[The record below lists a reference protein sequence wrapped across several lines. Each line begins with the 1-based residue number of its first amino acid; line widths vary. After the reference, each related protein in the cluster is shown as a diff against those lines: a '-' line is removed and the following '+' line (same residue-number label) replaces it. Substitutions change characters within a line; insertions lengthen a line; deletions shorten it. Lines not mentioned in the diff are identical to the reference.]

1 MKDQNIPFQGPIRWG
16 YAFNQWKLGWQ
27 GFARVDDNVRALKI
41 TSASGFRCIELAG
54 GTGPWDPLGRPESIA
69 QNFGSVRR
77 FAAELGD
84 WGIERIPGVFFDPGQ
99 LSFEEGHFGLSATR
113 ETDHALIRQ
122 QAAVYAHFVAELG
135 GEYLVIQ
142 AFPSYWRE
150 GELTAAALARVA
162 NLLNAIGEDNKA
174 LGLSTFIHVDALSS
188 LRSAEELDE
197 LLRLC
202 PDPCLGLVFDTAE
215 LTIAGHDV
223 IALYRRF
230 HRRVRHFHFK
240 DALAVDTLAEY
251 KLKNADRALLLAGG
265 KREIAR
271 WFGELGTGL
280 VDFKSLLHAMRD
292 LGYTGWV
299 IVESDKGPQPVASS
313 ILLNSWYVQNVL
325 LAPGPD

>member
-1 MKDQNIPFQGPIRWG
+1 MKDQNIPSQGPIRWG

-27 GFARVDDNVRALKI
+27 GFARVDDNIRALKI
-41 TSASGFRCIELAG
+41 TSASGFRCIELTA
-54 GTGPWDPLGRPESIA
+54 GTGPWDPLGRPESIG
-69 QNFGSVRR
+69 QHFGSVRR

-84 WGIERIPGVFFDPGQ
+84 WGVERIPGVFFDPGQ

-113 ETDHALIRQ
+113 EADHALIRQ
-122 QAAVYAHFVAELG
+122 QAAVHARFVADIG

-142 AFPSYWRE
+142 AFPPYWRQ
-150 GELTAAALARVA
+150 GGLTNAAFVSVA
-162 NLLNAIGEDNKA
+162 QVLRAIAEDNQA
-174 LGLSTFIHVDALSS
+174 LGLSTFVHIDALSS

-202 PDPCLGLVFDTAE
+202 PDPCLGLAFDTAE

-251 KLKNADRALLLAGG
+251 KLRNAERAMLLAGG
-265 KREIAR
+265 QREVAR

-280 VDFKSLLHAMRD
+280 VDFPGLVQAMRD
-292 LGYTGWV
+292 LGYAGWV
-299 IVESDKGPQPVASS
+299 IVESDRGPQPVASS

-325 LAPGPD
+325 LAPAA